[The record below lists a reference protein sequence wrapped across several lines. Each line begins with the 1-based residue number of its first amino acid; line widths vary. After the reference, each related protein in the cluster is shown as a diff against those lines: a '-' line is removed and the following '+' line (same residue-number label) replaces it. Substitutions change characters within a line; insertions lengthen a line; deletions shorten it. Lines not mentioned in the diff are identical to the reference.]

1 MLING
6 ILFTYLLFTG
16 QLSGADNRGGGQHT
30 LTGLSV
36 LGIFAI
42 LIAVFYISGYAEAVR
57 YLLWGAIVIT
67 SAALLIRL
75 FQIWR

>member
-16 QLSGADNRGGGQHT
+16 QHT
-30 LTGLSV
+30 ITGLSV

-42 LIAVFYISGYAEAVR
+42 LIAVFYLVGDAAAVR
-57 YLLWGAIVIT
+57 YLFWAAIVIT